1 MMALGLCRTHAIAA
15 IAGATVDSKR
25 WHLHSHTN
33 LVSKTASDSLLL
45 AYMQLLDSNY
55 AIRTLQPY
63 IVLYCHTLTKTV
75 FLDGWME
82 DGICGPCFSVK
93 LTSSPAPTHGKPSL
107 RFHFISLPFL
117 LSICIQSP
125 PTNQYRPQR
134 ISHSSRLRWSFASAS
149 NPLFSKKKKKTLL
162 KKIESCH
169 DLSLRTRKMQ
179 SDTL

>member
-107 RFHFISLPFL
+107 RFHFISLPFYWAFVFSL
-117 LSICIQSP
+117 LQQINTGLKGFPIAPDSDGVLPQP
-125 PTNQYRPQR
+125 PTRYSQ
-134 ISHSSRLRWSFASAS
+134 
-149 NPLFSKKKKKTLL
+149 KKKKKLY
-162 KKIESCH
+162 
-169 DLSLRTRKMQ
+169 
-179 SDTL
+179 